1 MTDNLFGV
9 EVPGGSFNQSGG
21 ITLGTRFTTAV
32 SGNATHGKWYFPG
45 TGQPGAVQVR
55 IGIHRNSDQVLLG
68 SVLFSASPTLSA
80 WNTVAFT
87 TPIALTAGV
96 DYTIS
101 VWVPEIYVATTG
113 YSWPKVSGN
122 LTSHNPA
129 GYFSAGGSIQYPN
142 GIFGTPS
149 YFADIIFD
157 DGSGTTTP
165 VTSTL
170 TAKWLSYTSVTSALT
185 AKWLSYTSVVS
196 SFTGKWLS
204 YTSVS
209 SELTAKWNSYT
220 SVASS
225 LTAKWRSYVS
235 VSSSLTGKFA
245 VQAASSVTSQLRA
258 RWRVFSDSAP
268 VTPEVVSPYI
278 QIQRGLTTSF
288 INMDPTTASLVPRTR
303 TKTAAGGFTETDGTA
318 RDAQTFKMVLLAYDQ
333 RPTVTLAGVERVID
347 YHLVGPHDMAIA
359 VGDYWTDA
367 EGTRYD
373 VVGFSEGWGF
383 ETKAFISRHVPREA
397 RP

>member
-21 ITLGTRFTTAV
+21 ITVGTRFTPAV
-32 SGNATHGKWYFPG
+32 DGSATHGKWYFPG

-101 VWVPEIYVATTG
+101 VWVAEIYVATTG

-149 YFADIIFD
+149 YFADILFEPA
-157 DGSGTTTP
+157 GGPTP

-170 TAKWLSYTSVTSALT
+170 TGKWLSYTSISSALT
-185 AKWLSYTSVVS
+185 AKWLSYTSVS
-196 SFTGKWLS
+196 SAI
-204 YTSVS
+204 
-209 SELTAKWNSYT
+209 TAKWNSYT
-220 SVASS
+220 SVVSS
-225 LTAKWRSYVS
+225 VTAKWLSYAS
-235 VSSSLTGKFA
+235 VSSQLTGKFA
-245 VQAASSVTSQLRA
+245 VQALTSVTSQLRA
-258 RWRVFSDSAP
+258 RWRVLGQVVAI
-268 VTPEVVSPYI
+268 PESSSPYMKL
-278 QIQRGLTTSF
+278 QQGLTQSF
-288 INMDPTTASLVPRTR
+288 IAMDPTTASLIPRTR
-303 TKTAAGGFTETDGTA
+303 AKTTSGGFTETDGTA
-318 RDAQTFKMVLLAYDQ
+318 RDPQTFKMVLLAYDQ